1 MLAKIKTFGI
11 PIALIIFGL
20 SAFFYGAHVERL
32 KANEEIAQME
42 KEYAIRESSALWEAE
57 TIRKQQ
63 EQKYL
68 LEMDRFK
75 LVNAELTADA
85 LRVRELFAQVQSTHS
100 PDLERSHHRI
110 ERCER
115 LLSEA
120 YELAG
125 EGEGLLK
132 ERDARLKTLSVR
144 YREKKPSREQ

>member
-1 MLAKIKTFGI
+1 MLAKIKAYGI
-11 PIALIIFGL
+11 PIALIVYGL

-32 KANEEIAQME
+32 EANEEIAQME

-75 LVNAELTADA
+75 LLNAELTADA
-85 LRVRELFAQVQSTHS
+85 LRVRELFAQVQSRRS
-100 PDLERSHHRI
+100 PDLERSHLRV

-132 ERDARLKTLSVR
+132 ERDARLSALST
-144 YREKKPSREQ
+144 KAQ

>member
-1 MLAKIKTFGI
+1 MLAKIKTYGI
-11 PIALIIFGL
+11 PIALILFGL

-32 KANEEIAQME
+32 EANEEIAQME
-42 KEYAIRESSALWEAE
+42 KDYAIRESSALWEAE
-57 TIRKQQ
+57 TVRKQQ

-75 LVNAELTADA
+75 LLNAELAADA
-85 LRVRELFAQVQSTHS
+85 LRVREQFAQIQSHRS
-100 PDLERSHHRI
+100 PDLERSHHRV

-120 YELAG
+120 YSLAG

-132 ERDARLKTLSVR
+132 ERDARLNTL
-144 YREKKPSREQ
+144 K

>member
-1 MLAKIKTFGI
+1 MLAKIKTYGI

-32 KANEEIAQME
+32 EANEEIALME

-57 TIRKQQ
+57 NIRKQQ
-63 EQKYL
+63 EAKYL

-75 LVNAELTADA
+75 LANAELAADA
-85 LRVRELFAQVQSTHS
+85 LRVRELFAQIQSRRS

-110 ERCER
+110 ERCEQ

-120 YELAG
+120 YSLAG
-125 EGEGLLK
+125 EGETLLND
-132 ERDARLKTLSVR
+132 RDARLKALATGM
-144 YREKKPSREQ
+144 

>member
-1 MLAKIKTFGI
+1 MLAKIKAYGI
-11 PIALIIFGL
+11 PIALILFGL

-32 KANEEIAQME
+32 DADEEIAQME

-75 LVNAELTADA
+75 VLNAELSADA
-85 LRVRELFAQVQSTHS
+85 LRVREQFAQIQTRRS
-100 PDLERSHHRI
+100 PDLERSHNRV

-125 EGEGLLK
+125 EGEALLND
-132 ERDARLKTLSVR
+132 RDARLKALATG
-144 YREKKPSREQ
+144 K

>member
-1 MLAKIKTFGI
+1 MLAKIKAYGI
-11 PIALIIFGL
+11 PIALILFGL
-20 SAFFYGAHVERL
+20 SAFLYGAHVERL
-32 KANEEIAQME
+32 EANEEIAQME

-75 LVNAELTADA
+75 LLNAELAADT
-85 LRVRELFAQVQSTHS
+85 LRVRDLFAQIQSTRS
-100 PDLERSHHRI
+100 PDLERSYYRT

-120 YELAG
+120 YSLAA
-125 EGEGLLK
+125 EGEILFK
-132 ERDARLKTLSVR
+132 DRDTRLKAL
-144 YREKKPSREQ
+144 K

>member
-11 PIALIIFGL
+11 PIALILFGL
-20 SAFFYGAHVERL
+20 SAFLYGAHVERL
-32 KANEEIAQME
+32 EADEEIAQME

-57 TIRKQQ
+57 SLRKQQ
-63 EQKYL
+63 EAKYL
-68 LEMDRFK
+68 LEMDRYK
-75 LVNAELTADA
+75 QLNVELVADT
-85 LRVRELFAQVQSTHS
+85 LRVREQFAQIQSRRS
-100 PDLERSHHRI
+100 PDLERCHNRI

-132 ERDARLKTLSVR
+132 ERDARMRAL
-144 YREKKPSREQ
+144 E

>member
-1 MLAKIKTFGI
+1 MLDKIKTFGI

-32 KANEEIAQME
+32 KADEEIAQME

-75 LVNAELTADA
+75 LLNAELAADA
-85 LRVRELFAQVQSTHS
+85 LRVREQFAQIQSRRS

-125 EGEGLLK
+125 EGEGLLRD
-132 ERDARLKTLSVR
+132 RDARLSVF
-144 YREKKPSREQ
+144 KGTKVQK

>member
-1 MLAKIKTFGI
+1 
-11 PIALIIFGL
+11 
-20 SAFFYGAHVERL
+20 
-32 KANEEIAQME
+32 ME

-75 LVNAELTADA
+75 LLNAELAADA
-85 LRVRELFAQVQSTHS
+85 LRVREQFAQIQSRRS

-120 YELAG
+120 YELAN

-132 ERDARLKTLSVR
+132 ERDARLQSMK
-144 YREKKPSREQ
+144 

>member
-1 MLAKIKTFGI
+1 MLAKIKAYVI
-11 PIALIIFGL
+11 PIALILFGL

-32 KANEEIAQME
+32 EANEKIAQME

-57 TIRKQQ
+57 TVRKQQ

-75 LVNAELTADA
+75 LLNAELAADA
-85 LRVRELFAQVQSTHS
+85 LRVRELFAQVQSRRS

-125 EGEGLLK
+125 DGEGLLK
-132 ERDARLKTLSVR
+132 ERDARLNSMK
-144 YREKKPSREQ
+144 

>member
-1 MLAKIKTFGI
+1 
-11 PIALIIFGL
+11 
-20 SAFFYGAHVERL
+20 
-32 KANEEIAQME
+32 ME
-42 KEYAIRESSALWEAE
+42 KDYAIRESSALWEAE

-68 LEMDRFK
+68 IEMDLFK
-75 LVNAELTADA
+75 LLNAELATDSIW
-85 LRVRELFAQVQSTHS
+85 VRELFAQVQSRRS
-100 PDLERSHHRI
+100 PNFEHYHRRV

-132 ERDARLKTLSVR
+132 ERDARLRVLSTNEPNR
-144 YREKKPSREQ
+144 SM

>member
-1 MLAKIKTFGI
+1 MLTKIKTFGI

-32 KANEEIAQME
+32 EANEEIALME

-68 LEMDRFK
+68 VEMDRFK
-75 LVNAELTADA
+75 LLNAELAADA
-85 LRVRELFAQVQSTHS
+85 LRVRELFAQIQSTRS

-125 EGEGLLK
+125 EGEGLLR
-132 ERDARLKTLSVR
+132 EYDARLNTL
-144 YREKKPSREQ
+144 K

>member
-1 MLAKIKTFGI
+1 MLVKIKAYGI
-11 PIALIIFGL
+11 PIALIMFGL

-32 KANEEIAQME
+32 EADEEIAQME
-42 KEYAIRESSALWEAE
+42 KDYAIRESSALWEAE

-63 EQKYL
+63 EQKYFM
-68 LEMDRFK
+68 EMDRFK
-75 LVNAELTADA
+75 LLNAELAADA
-85 LRVRELFAQVQSTHS
+85 LRVREQFAQIKSRRS
-100 PDLERSHHRI
+100 PDLERSHNRI

-132 ERDARLKTLSVR
+132 ERDARLSVLR
-144 YREKKPSREQ
+144 SKIQD

>member
-1 MLAKIKTFGI
+1 MMLAKIKTYGI
-11 PIALIIFGL
+11 PIALILFGL
-20 SAFFYGAHVERL
+20 SAFFYEAHVERL
-32 KANEEIAQME
+32 EANEEIAQME

-68 LEMDRFK
+68 LEMDRFR
-75 LVNAELTADA
+75 LLNAELAADA
-85 LRVRELFAQVQSTHS
+85 LRVRELFAQIQSRRS

-120 YELAG
+120 YELAN

-132 ERDARLKTLSVR
+132 ERDARLQSMK
-144 YREKKPSREQ
+144 

>member
-1 MLAKIKTFGI
+1 MLAKIKAYGI
-11 PIALIIFGL
+11 PIALILFGL

-32 KANEEIAQME
+32 EADEEIAQME
-42 KEYAIRESSALWEAE
+42 KDYAIRESSALWEAE

-75 LVNAELTADA
+75 LLNAELAADA
-85 LRVRELFAQVQSTHS
+85 LRVRELFAQIQPRRN
-100 PDLERSHHRI
+100 PDLERSYRRI

-120 YELAG
+120 YELAA
-125 EGEGLLK
+125 EGEGLFND
-132 ERDARLKTLSVR
+132 RNARLKALSS
-144 YREKKPSREQ
+144 K

>member
-1 MLAKIKTFGI
+1 MLAKIKAYGI
-11 PIALIIFGL
+11 PIALILFGL

-32 KANEEIAQME
+32 EADEEIAQME
-42 KEYAIRESSALWEAE
+42 KDYAIRESSALWEAE

-75 LVNAELTADA
+75 LLNAELAADA
-85 LRVRELFAQVQSTHS
+85 LRVRELFAQVQSTRS
-100 PDLERSHHRI
+100 PDLERSYRRV

-120 YELAG
+120 YSLAA
-125 EGEGLLK
+125 ECEGLLND
-132 ERDARLKTLSVR
+132 RDARLKALGS
-144 YREKKPSREQ
+144 K

>member
-1 MLAKIKTFGI
+1 MLAKIKAYGI

-32 KANEEIAQME
+32 EADEEIAQME
-42 KEYAIRESSALWEAE
+42 KDYAIRESSALWEAE

-63 EQKYL
+63 EAKYL

-75 LVNAELTADA
+75 LLNAELSADA
-85 LRVRELFAQVQSTHS
+85 LRVRELFAQIQSRRS
-100 PDLERSHHRI
+100 PDLERSHHRV

-125 EGEGLLK
+125 EGESLLK
-132 ERDARLKTLSVR
+132 ERDARLTVLK
-144 YREKKPSREQ
+144 

>member
-1 MLAKIKTFGI
+1 MLAKIKAYGI
-11 PIALIIFGL
+11 PIALILFGL
-20 SAFFYGAHVERL
+20 LAFFYGAHVERL
-32 KANEEIAQME
+32 EANEEIAQME
-42 KEYAIRESSALWEAE
+42 KDYAIRESSALWEAE

-68 LEMDRFK
+68 VAMDRFK
-75 LVNAELTADA
+75 LLNAELAADA
-85 LRVRELFAQVQSTHS
+85 IRVRELFAQIQSRHS

-132 ERDARLKTLSVR
+132 ECHVRLSVLNT
-144 YREKKPSREQ
+144 KAQ

>member
-1 MLAKIKTFGI
+1 MLAKIKTYGI

-32 KANEEIAQME
+32 EANEEIAQME
-42 KEYAIRESSALWEAE
+42 KEYAIRESFALWEAE

-68 LEMDRFK
+68 LEMDRLK
-75 LVNAELTADA
+75 LLNAELIADT
-85 LRVRELFAQVQSTHS
+85 LRVREQFAQIQSRRS
-100 PDLERSHHRI
+100 PDLERSHLRT
-110 ERCER
+110 ERCDQ

-132 ERDARLKTLSVR
+132 ERDARLSALK
-144 YREKKPSREQ
+144 

>member
-1 MLAKIKTFGI
+1 MLAKFKTYGI
-11 PIALIIFGL
+11 PIALILFGL

-32 KANEEIAQME
+32 EADEEIAQME
-42 KEYAIRESSALWEAE
+42 KDYAIRESSALWEAE

-75 LVNAELTADA
+75 LLNAELAADT
-85 LRVRELFAQVQSTHS
+85 LRVREQFAQIQSRRS
-100 PDLERSHHRI
+100 PDLERSHHRV

-144 YREKKPSREQ
+144 

>member
-1 MLAKIKTFGI
+1 MLAKIKTYGI
-11 PIALIIFGL
+11 PIALIMFGL

-32 KANEEIAQME
+32 EADEEIAQME

-75 LVNAELTADA
+75 VLNAELAADA
-85 LRVRELFAQVQSTHS
+85 LRVRELFAQVQSRRS
-100 PDLERSHHRI
+100 PDIERSHHRI

-125 EGEGLLK
+125 EGEGLLRD
-132 ERDARLKTLSVR
+132 RDARMNSLK
-144 YREKKPSREQ
+144 

>member
-1 MLAKIKTFGI
+1 MGCRL
-11 PIALIIFGL
+11 
-20 SAFFYGAHVERL
+20 FFYGAHVERL
-32 KANEEIAQME
+32 EADEEIAQME

-75 LVNAELTADA
+75 LLNAELAADT
-85 LRVRELFAQVQSTHS
+85 LRVREQFAQIQSRRS

-132 ERDARLKTLSVR
+132 ERDARLKVLSTNA
-144 YREKKPSREQ
+144 Q

>member
-1 MLAKIKTFGI
+1 MIAKIKTYGI
-11 PIALIIFGL
+11 PIALILFGL

-32 KANEEIAQME
+32 EANEEIAQME

-75 LVNAELTADA
+75 QLNVELNADA
-85 LRVRELFAQVQSTHS
+85 LRVHELFAQIQSRRS
-100 PDLERSHHRI
+100 PDIERSHHRI

-115 LLSEA
+115 LLSEG
-120 YELAG
+120 YELAN
-125 EGEGLLK
+125 EGEGLLR
-132 ERDARLKTLSVR
+132 ERDARLEAIKH
-144 YREKKPSREQ
+144 

>member
-1 MLAKIKTFGI
+1 MLDKIKAYGI
-11 PIALIIFGL
+11 PIALILFGL

-32 KANEEIAQME
+32 EANEEIAQME

-68 LEMDRFK
+68 VEMDRFK
-75 LVNAELTADA
+75 VLNAELAADA
-85 LRVRELFAQVQSTHS
+85 LRVREQFAQIQSRRS
-100 PDLERSHHRI
+100 PDLERCHHRI
-110 ERCER
+110 ERCEW

-125 EGEGLLK
+125 EGEGLLR
-132 ERDARLKTLSVR
+132 ERDARLKAIGS
-144 YREKKPSREQ
+144 Y

>member
-1 MLAKIKTFGI
+1 MLAKIKTYGI
-11 PIALIIFGL
+11 PIALILFGL

-32 KANEEIAQME
+32 EADEEIAQME

-57 TIRKQQ
+57 NLRKQQ
-63 EQKYL
+63 EAKYL
-68 LEMDRFK
+68 VEMDRFK

-85 LRVRELFAQVQSTHS
+85 LRVRELFAQVQSTRS
-100 PDLERSHHRI
+100 PDLERSHHRV

-125 EGEGLLK
+125 EGEGLLR
-132 ERDARLKTLSVR
+132 ERDARLKSIAF
-144 YREKKPSREQ
+144 EKKKNQ

>member
-1 MLAKIKTFGI
+1 MLAKIKTYGI
-11 PIALIIFGL
+11 PIALILFGL

-32 KANEEIAQME
+32 KADEEIAQME
-42 KEYAIRESSALWEAE
+42 KDYAIRESSALWEAE

-75 LVNAELTADA
+75 LLNAELAADA
-85 LRVRELFAQVQSTHS
+85 LRVREQFAQIQSRRS

-125 EGEGLLK
+125 ECESLLK
-132 ERDARLKTLSVR
+132 ERDARLSVLTI
-144 YREKKPSREQ
+144 QAQ

>member
-1 MLAKIKTFGI
+1 MLAKIKTYGI
-11 PIALIIFGL
+11 PIALILFGL
-20 SAFFYGAHVERL
+20 SAFYYGAYVERL
-32 KANEEIAQME
+32 KADEEIAQME

-75 LVNAELTADA
+75 LLNAELIADA
-85 LRVRELFAQVQSTHS
+85 IRVRDQFAQIQSTRS

-125 EGEGLLK
+125 EGEGLLR
-132 ERDARLKTLSVR
+132 EREARLNTMK
-144 YREKKPSREQ
+144 